1 MNNKYD
7 ELDYLLIE
15 ITKLSG
21 TFYKISDNINN
32 ININI
37 IDNDIEMTE
46 IKTKILKIHHALC
59 KLKSTT
65 TNTIN
70 IIDKQMSFNKKYI
83 RARRWSFCG
92 NDNYKK

>member
-21 TFYKISDNINN
+21 TFYKILD
-32 ININI
+32 NINI
-37 IDNDIEMTE
+37 IDNDSDIGMKE

-83 RARRWSFCG
+83 RSRRWSFCG
-92 NDNYKK
+92 NDKN